1 MPDLTKALIFP
12 EEMLI
17 FLYKENLHKKIK
29 YIFLFNSLRYFI
41 MRIYLDNCCFNRP
54 YDDQTYISISLET
67 QAKLHI
73 QDLIRKKQIELA
85 TSYMLVYENGQNP
98 YEIRKNTI
106 TEFIEN
112 NTTIFVSIA
121 KEKYVIEKASKI
133 MSTGVKYKDAC
144 HVACAILSKSEYLLT
159 TDYRLLK
166 YKTDEIKIVNPLD
179 FIKTLEV

>member
-1 MPDLTKALIFP
+1 
-12 EEMLI
+12 
-17 FLYKENLHKKIK
+17 
-29 YIFLFNSLRYFI
+29 

-112 NTTIFVSIA
+112 NTTVFVSTA
-121 KEKYVIEKASKI
+121 KEKYVI
-133 MSTGVKYKDAC
+133 
-144 HVACAILSKSEYLLT
+144 LQ
-159 TDYRLLK
+159 
-166 YKTDEIKIVNPLD
+166 
-179 FIKTLEV
+179 